1 MTKRTFVLAVALS
14 LALAGTLRAHG
25 GFTHVLG
32 TVMAV
37 DATHVEVKTKAGK
50 TVSVK
55 LTEATKFSKDGAAA
69 AAKDVQVGQR
79 VAVEAKGHADA
90 LEASEVKLGVVAKPA
105 PGAAK

>member
-1 MTKRTFVLAVALS
+1 MTKRIALAVALS

-25 GFTHVLG
+25 GFTHVMG
-32 TVMAV
+32 TVTAM

-55 LTEATKFSKDGAAA
+55 LTEATKFIKDGAAA
-69 AAKDVQVGQR
+69 AAKDLQIGQR

-90 LEASEVKLGVVAKPA
+90 LEASEVKLGVMAKPA
-105 PGAAK
+105 PAAAK

>member
-1 MTKRTFVLAVALS
+1 MTKRIALAVALS

-32 TVMAV
+32 TVTAM

-55 LTEATKFSKDGAAA
+55 LTEATRFTRDGAAA
-69 AAKDVQVGQR
+69 AAKDMQVGQR
-79 VAVEAKGHADA
+79 VSVEAKGHADA

>member
-1 MTKRTFVLAVALS
+1 MTKRTLALAVALC
-14 LALAGTLRAHG
+14 LALAGPLVAHG
-25 GFTHVLG
+25 GFTHVMG
-32 TVMAV
+32 TVTAV

-55 LTEATKFSKDGAAA
+55 LTEATRFTRDGATA

-90 LEASEVKLGVVAKPA
+90 LEASEVKLGVARPVPA
-105 PGAAK
+105 PAK